1 MGLFHDVIGG
11 LDSHP
16 DLNVPD
22 DFAAS
27 IGGAYDSDLA
37 EAGSSA
43 AAKVQAV
50 TEERDAALALVQELK
65 VQNFDLV
72 MQLGAG
78 GDADELAAD
87 ANAGGPA
94 ATDAEEPDSGIMS
107 LFESADD
114 DNTNEEK

>member
-16 DLNVPD
+16 DLNVPE
-22 DFAAS
+22 DFATS
-27 IGGAYDSDLA
+27 ISTAYDTDLA
-37 EAGSSA
+37 DAGSSA
-43 AAKVQAV
+43 AAKVQSLSD
-50 TEERDAALALVQELK
+50 ERDAALAMVQELK

-78 GDADELAAD
+78 TDVDDLEAD

-94 ATDAEEPDSGIMS
+94 ATDAEDADSGIAS
-107 LFESADD
+107 LFETVTD
-114 DNTNEEK
+114 DNTTEEK